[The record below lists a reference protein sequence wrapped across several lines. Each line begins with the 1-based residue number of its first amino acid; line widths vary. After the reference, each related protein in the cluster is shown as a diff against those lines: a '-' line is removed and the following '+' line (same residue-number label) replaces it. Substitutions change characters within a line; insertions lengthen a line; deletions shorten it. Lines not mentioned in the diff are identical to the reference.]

1 MVLGGQILHYYLKV
15 FSLII
20 VTFLIITFL
29 YAFYVLN
36 RNLDISDK
44 LITIKKGERIESFL
58 NQNIND
64 LLRFELLILKI
75 YYKTSNVLL
84 DKFIHFGEFYIE
96 QDISALKLLE
106 IISNPSNV
114 INRITI
120 VEGWTN
126 KQLNFEL
133 SKFFKKTKDIAYEDI
148 IADTYFLEKNS
159 DFKNFNKNLIT
170 IKSKYMNN
178 FKDNNVYKKFT
189 ENEIMTIGSLLE
201 KEGLDI
207 EDKKKISS
215 VIFNRLNKKMKL
227 QIDATVIY
235 ALTNGEYNMKRN
247 LLLKDLKIDHPYNT
261 YIYNGLP
268 PKPISYV
275 GKETLDIIFENYKTD
290 FLFYFFNKS
299 LNRHIFSKTYEE
311 HRKKLN
317 DYRNK
322 K

>member
-1 MVLGGQILHYYLKV
+1 
-15 FSLII
+15 
-20 VTFLIITFL
+20 
-29 YAFYVLN
+29 
-36 RNLDISDK
+36 
-44 LITIKKGERIESFL
+44 
-58 NQNIND
+58 
-64 LLRFELLILKI
+64 
-75 YYKTSNVLL
+75 
-84 DKFIHFGEFYIE
+84 
-96 QDISALKLLE
+96 
-106 IISNPSNV
+106 
-114 INRITI
+114 
-120 VEGWTN
+120 
-126 KQLNFEL
+126 
-133 SKFFKKTKDIAYEDI
+133 
-148 IADTYFLEKNS
+148 
-159 DFKNFNKNLIT
+159 
-170 IKSKYMNN
+170 MNN
-178 FKDNNVYKKFT
+178 FKDNIVYKKFT

-215 VIFNRLNKKMKL
+215 VIYNRLNKKMKL